1 MNLRKGKKTVED
13 ICIAENE
20 WWLKYTKEHYKKHV
34 TVGEMFNKDLYGKY
48 TVEEWLLFLL
58 PSILNTETSLEGSSQ
73 LHRPHVFAIYRS
85 PNSLF
90 EFGDKTILDICE
102 KYFNHRCLWKYLL

>member
-58 PSILNTETSLEGSSQ
+58 TSILN
-73 LHRPHVFAIYRS
+73 A
-85 PNSLF
+85 
-90 EFGDKTILDICE
+90 E
-102 KYFNHRCLWKYLL
+102 KYIRKQAPKTKYKKGGFHYKHQ